1 MRNLKRALSLLLSST
16 LVLGMLV
23 MGGSAAGYKDVDASN
38 DHQEAIEV
46 LQAVGIM
53 TGDQNGK
60 FNPDGSITRNEMAVI
75 MAHLLNLNY
84 DYYRGTNPFTDV
96 PEWAAPYVAACA
108 AEGVVAGIGNGQF
121 GGNQKVTAAQA
132 SLMIMK
138 ALGYFQ
144 NAEDFGTDWQVAT
157 IRQASYIN
165 LFDNINSNAE
175 SALTRAQVAQLVL
188 NGLKAQMVDFTGDK
202 GIQIGDVTVGYKAE
216 YTARTNANK
225 KYNSIDTGKTDI
237 AGNNQYY
244 VQLGEELYDGDL
256 KLKGSS
262 DDFGR
267 PANNWRYDGKDIGT
281 YTKDAD
287 LTYTAKVENGDI
299 YKDLGLSK
307 SVSKNDVTVFVNGIE
322 QSSLSLDIVKGGD
335 DKVANS
341 ANGVLTQVYYDSDD
355 HEVLITRVDTYV
367 GTVVKTV
374 DATDKRDA
382 YVVINPETVNP
393 GIGNQEFETEQE
405 FEDDSYV
412 LYTYSES
419 AKEIKSVESA
429 KLVEG
434 VVTRAEN
441 TVTNDTDKAALTIDG
456 ERYTASANVS
466 GENLSNVSV
475 DEQYTVYLDSYGYLI
490 YVERIDEIGDY
501 ALMVQPSAGDL
512 FNAKKAALIFAD
524 GTTKVVETAKNY
536 QDAEKLGYDYD
547 RDGDIDSADTTAW
560 ATATVNYAPVIV
572 TYRVDEDGV
581 YTLRAVARGTGSVYV
596 AGDEDFTMTN
606 DKAGIEKV
614 GQPIGNNKVVTANSA
629 STFVVRD
636 PSNTAVKTDLG
647 DWTAYTGIKNAPSI
661 TATSTTDQQVDV
673 YYYCKSG
680 SMVTVM
686 FIVPEK
692 DVVIN
697 DGVNKN
703 IFLAKD
709 SVSNLIHDKDGD
721 YYEYEAVVNGEIKTV
736 KVDER
741 WGKNLNGMYK
751 SYSVDKYGVITNLY
765 GYGVAT
771 AEEGL
776 YTGIGIDKV
785 SKEYTVILNT
795 ANADMNGDR
804 TPDGVH
810 TITVDEDATFFYV
823 NEDGKISTSSYNGIA
838 IDDNDAVWAVVDDY
852 MVQTLVIYEVPDG
865 GNVTPAPSTDVEV
878 KGISIGSTTYIDWYA
893 EDSSVK
899 TLSED
904 DIYAILADNGCTDI
918 SNDGSTWSF
927 KNAKGLRYNNVTI
940 RDTRVYLVTV
950 DSPAG
955 VTVKDAAYKYSNTKF
970 YASNGLTV
978 TVNLGDNGIYDWTGK
993 TAANVTVSASNPA
1006 GASASFSSAVNIG
1019 KTLDVDVQF
1028 SGLTQDV
1035 TVTLDYTA

>member
-244 VQLGEELYDGDL
+244 VQLGEELYNGDL
-256 KLKGSS
+256 KLKGAS

-267 PANNWRYDGKDIGT
+267 PADNWRYDGKDIGT
-281 YTKDAD
+281 YAHDAD

-307 SVSKNDVTVFVNGIE
+307 NVAKRDVTVYVNGIE
-322 QSSLSLDIVKGGD
+322 QGSKALDIVKSGK
-335 DKVANS
+335 DKVAES
-341 ANGVLTQVYYDSDD
+341 ANGVLTEVFYDADN
-355 HEVLITRVDTYV
+355 HEVLITEVHTYV

-374 DATDKRDA
+374 NATGKRDA

-393 GIGNQEFETEQE
+393 GIGNKEFETTQK

-419 AKEIKSVESA
+419 AKEIKSVEPA
-429 KLVEG
+429 QKVEG

-456 ERYTASANVS
+456 QRYTASAKVS
-466 GENLSNVSV
+466 GENLSDVSV

-501 ALMVQPSAGDL
+501 ALMVQANAGGL
-512 FNAKKAALIFAD
+512 FNAKKAALVFAD
-524 GTTKVVETAKNY
+524 GTTAVVNTAKNY
-536 QDAEKLGYDYD
+536 AASGDNHIA
-547 RDGDIDSADTTAW
+547 DGT
-560 ATATVNYAPVIV
+560 IV
-572 TYRVDEDGV
+572 TYRKDADGV
-581 YTLRAVARGTGSVYV
+581 YTLRAVTSGTGTVRV
-596 AGDEDFTMTN
+596 TGDKNFTMTN
-606 DKAGIEKV
+606 DKAGIENV
-614 GQPIGNNKVVTANSA
+614 GQPTDKVVTANSA

-636 PSNTAVKTDLG
+636 PSATAVTSDLG

-661 TATSTTDQQVDV
+661 KAEAATNKNVDV
-673 YYYCKSG
+673 YYYCKNG

-686 FIVPEK
+686 FIVPAEK
-692 DVVIN
+692 VVIN
-697 DGVNKN
+697 DGVNKS
-703 IFLAKD
+703 IFLAGD
-709 SVSNLIHDKDGD
+709 SVSNLIHDKNGD

-736 KVDER
+736 KVDESL
-741 WGKNLNGMYK
+741 GKNLNGMYK

-765 GYGVAT
+765 RYVDTT
-771 AEEGL
+771 AEKGL
-776 YTGIGIDKV
+776 FTGVGIDKV
-785 SKEYTVILNT
+785 SKEYTVIINT
-795 ANADMNGDR
+795 A
-804 TPDGVH
+804 GVKS
-810 TITVDEDATFFYV
+810 TITVDEDANFFYV
-823 NEDGKISTSSYNGIA
+823 NEDGKISASSYNGIA
-838 IDDNDAVWAVVDDY
+838 IDGNDKVWAVVDDY
-852 MVQTLVIYEVPDG
+852 MVQTLVIAEVEGDSTVTPPLSDEVDVQSVSVTSAGITIRYYVEDGTAHTFTPNEIGDLLTKEGWKASFDGSNWKVEKGYEQYTIPV
-865 GNVTPAPSTDVEV
+865 GNVKATQVFAV
-878 KGISIGSTTYIDWYA
+878 TYANSGAAVDTWTY
-893 EDSSVK
+893 
-899 TLSED
+899 
-904 DIYAILADNGCTDI
+904 NG
-918 SNDGSTWSF
+918 
-927 KNAKGLRYNNVTI
+927 
-940 RDTRVYLVTV
+940 
-950 DSPAG
+950 P
-955 VTVKDAAYKYSNTKF
+955 KF
-970 YASNGLTV
+970 VANGETV
-978 TVNLGDNGIYDWTGK
+978 TV
-993 TAANVTVSASNPA
+993 TAKH
-1006 GASASFSSAVNIG
+1006 ASAVPGTTYKFDPAAGSAATFSQATGTATGS
-1019 KTLDVDVQF
+1019 D
-1028 SGLTQDV
+1028 LTS
-1035 TVTLDYTA
+1035 TFNARMTITADGVIKILASV

>member
-121 GGNQKVTAAQA
+121 GGSQKVTAAQA

-144 NAEDFGTDWQVAT
+144 NAEDFGSDWQVAT

-244 VQLGEELYDGDL
+244 VQLGEELYNGDL
-256 KLKGSS
+256 KLKGAS

-307 SVSKNDVTVFVNGIE
+307 NVAKRDVTVYVNGIE
-322 QSSLSLDIVKGGD
+322 QSSKALDIVKSGK
-335 DKVANS
+335 DKVAES
-341 ANGVLTQVYYDSDD
+341 ANGVLTEVFYDADN
-355 HEVLITRVDTYV
+355 HEVLITEVHTYV

-374 DATDKRDA
+374 NATGKRDA

-393 GIGNQEFETEQE
+393 GIGNKEFETTQE

-419 AKEIKSVESA
+419 AKEIKSVEPA
-429 KLVEG
+429 QKVEG

-456 ERYTASANVS
+456 QRYTASAKVS
-466 GENLSNVSV
+466 GENLSDVSV

-501 ALMVQPSAGDL
+501 ALMIQANAGDI
-512 FNAKKAALIFAD
+512 FNSKKAALIFAD
-524 GTTKVVETAKNY
+524 GTTAVVNTAKH
-536 QDAEKLGYDYD
+536 YDEEELNVD
-547 RDGDIDSADTTAW
+547 TNGDGDKNDAAS
-560 ATATVNYAPVIV
+560 PVIV
-572 TYRVDEDGV
+572 TYRKDADGV
-581 YTLRAVARGTGSVYV
+581 YTLRAVTSGTGSVSV
-596 AGDEDFTMTN
+596 ANDTDFTLVN
-606 DKAGIEKV
+606 DKAGIENV
-614 GQPIGNNKVVTANSA
+614 GQPTNKVVTANSA

-636 PSNTAVKTDLG
+636 PSNARITDSLG
-647 DWTAYTGIKNAPSI
+647 DWTSYTGIKNAPSI
-661 TATSTTDQQVDV
+661 KAEAAANKNVDV
-673 YYYCKSG
+673 YYYCKNG
-680 SMVTVM
+680 SMVTIM
-686 FIVPEK
+686 FIVPDK

-697 DGVNKN
+697 DGVNKS
-703 IFLAKD
+703 IFLAGD
-709 SVSNLIHDKDGD
+709 SVSNLIHDKNGD

-736 KVDER
+736 KVDESL
-741 WGKNLNGMYK
+741 GKNLNGMYK

-765 GYGVAT
+765 RYVGTT
-771 AEEGL
+771 AEKGL
-776 YTGIGIDKV
+776 FTGVGIDKV

-795 ANADMNGDR
+795 ANADMNGDH

-810 TITVDEDATFFYV
+810 TITVDKDANFFYV
-823 NEDGKISTSSYNGIA
+823 NEDGKISASSYNGIA
-838 IDDNDAVWAVVDDY
+838 IDGNDKVWAVVDDY
-852 MVQTLVIYEVPDG
+852 MVQTLVIAEVEGDSTVTPPLSDEVDVKSVSVTSSAITIRYYVEDGTSHTFTPNEIGDLLTKEGWKASFDGSNWKVEKGYEKYTIAV
-865 GNVTPAPSTDVEV
+865 GNVT
-878 KGISIGSTTYIDWYA
+878 TTQVFAVTYA
-893 EDSSVK
+893 NSGAAVD
-899 TLSED
+899 TWT
-904 DIYAILADNGCTDI
+904 YNG
-918 SNDGSTWSF
+918 
-927 KNAKGLRYNNVTI
+927 
-940 RDTRVYLVTV
+940 
-950 DSPAG
+950 P
-955 VTVKDAAYKYSNTKF
+955 KF
-970 YASNGLTV
+970 VANGETV
-978 TVNLGDNGIYDWTGK
+978 TV
-993 TAANVTVSASNPA
+993 TAKH
-1006 GASASFSSAVNIG
+1006 ASAVPGTTYKFDPAAGSAATFSQATGTATGS
-1019 KTLDVDVQF
+1019 D
-1028 SGLTQDV
+1028 LTS
-1035 TVTLDYTA
+1035 TFNARMTITADGVIKILASV

>member
-144 NAEDFGTDWQVAT
+144 NAEDFGSDWQVAT

-244 VQLGEELYDGDL
+244 VQLGEELYNGDL
-256 KLKGSS
+256 KLKGAS

-267 PANNWRYDGKDIGT
+267 PADNWRYDGKDIGT

-307 SVSKNDVTVFVNGIE
+307 KISKSDVTVFVNGIE
-322 QSSLSLDIVKGGD
+322 QSSLSLDIVKGGK

-341 ANGVLTQVYYDSDD
+341 ANGVLTEVFYDADN

-374 DATDKRDA
+374 DATGKRDA

-393 GIGNQEFETEQE
+393 GIGNKEFETEQE
-405 FEDDSYV
+405 FEDESYV

-419 AKEIKSVESA
+419 AKEIKSVEPA
-429 KLVEG
+429 QKVEG

-456 ERYTASANVS
+456 QRYTASAKVS
-466 GENLSNVSV
+466 GENLSDVSV

-501 ALMVQPSAGDL
+501 ALMVKPSAGDL

-524 GTTKVVETAKNY
+524 GTSAVVNTAKNY
-536 QDAEKLGYDYD
+536 TSGDDAISNL
-547 RDGDIDSADTTAW
+547 S
-560 ATATVNYAPVIV
+560 IV
-572 TYRVDEDGV
+572 TYRKDADGV
-581 YTLRAVARGTGSVYV
+581 YTLRAVASGTGTVRV
-596 AGDEDFTMTN
+596 TGDNNFAMKN
-606 DKAGIEKV
+606 DKAGITNV
-614 GQPIGNNKVVTANSA
+614 GNTDKTVTANSA

-636 PSNTAVKTDLG
+636 PSATAVTSDLG
-647 DWTAYTGIKNAPSI
+647 DWTSYTGIKNAPSI
-661 TATSTTDQQVDV
+661 TATSTANEQVDV
-673 YYYCKSG
+673 YYYCKNG
-680 SMVTVM
+680 SMVTIM
-686 FIVPEK
+686 FIVPQK
-692 DVVIN
+692 NVSID

-709 SVSNLIHDKDGD
+709 SVSNLIHDKNGD

-741 WGKNLNGMYK
+741 LGNSQNGMFK
-751 SYSVDKYGVITNLY
+751 SYSVDKYGVITKLNTF
-765 GYGVAT
+765 T
-771 AEEGL
+771 AYVDGNEEGL
-776 YTGIGIDKV
+776 ATGTGIDKV
-785 SKEYTVILNT
+785 SKEYTVIINT
-795 ANADMNGDR
+795 A
-804 TPDGVH
+804 GVKS
-810 TITVDEDATFFYV
+810 TITVDEDANFFYV
-823 NEDGKISTSSYNGIA
+823 NEDGKISASSYNGIA
-838 IDDNDAVWAVVDDY
+838 IDGNDKVWAVVDDY
-852 MVQTLVIYEVPDG
+852 MVQTLVIFEVEGDST
-865 GNVTPAPSTDVEV
+865 VTPP
-878 KGISIGSTTYIDWYA
+878 
-893 EDSSVK
+893 
-899 TLSED
+899 LSNE
-904 DIYAILADNGCTDI
+904 
-918 SNDGSTWSF
+918 
-927 KNAKGLRYNNVTI
+927 
-940 RDTRVYLVTV
+940 
-950 DSPAG
+950 
-955 VTVKDAAYKYSNTKF
+955 
-970 YASNGLTV
+970 
-978 TVNLGDNGIYDWTGK
+978 
-993 TAANVTVSASNPA
+993 
-1006 GASASFSSAVNIG
+1006 
-1019 KTLDVDVQF
+1019 VDVQSVSVTGDGITIRYYVEDGTSHTF
-1028 SGLTQDV
+1028 TPNEIGDLLTKEGWKASFDGSNWKVEKGYEQYTIPVGNVKTTQVFAVTYANSGVAGDTWTYNGPKFVANGERV
-1035 TVTLDYTA
+1035 TVTAKHTSADPGISYNFASVSGSAATFSQVTGTATGSDLTSTFTATMTITADGVIKVQALNP

>member
-53 TGDQNGK
+53 TGDQNGN

-108 AEGVVAGIGNGQF
+108 AEGVVAGIGNGQY
-121 GGNQKVTAAQA
+121 GGNQKVTAAEA

-144 NAEDFGTDWQVAT
+144 NAEDFGSDWQVAT

-202 GIQIGDVTVGYKAE
+202 GIQIGDVTVGYRAE

-244 VQLGEELYDGDL
+244 VQLGEELYNGDL
-256 KLKGSS
+256 TLKGSS

-267 PANNWRYDGKDIGT
+267 PADNWRYDGKDIGT
-281 YTKDAD
+281 YAHNAD

-307 SVSKNDVTVFVNGIE
+307 NVAKRDVTVYVNGIE
-322 QSSLSLDIVKGGD
+322 QSSLALDIQKSGK
-335 DKVANS
+335 DKVGES
-341 ANGVLTQVYYDSDD
+341 ANGVLTEVFYDADNN
-355 HEVLITRVDTYV
+355 EILITEVHTYV

-393 GIGNQEFETEQE
+393 GIGNKEFETTQE

-419 AKEIKSVESA
+419 AKEIKSVEPA
-429 KLVEG
+429 QKVEG

-456 ERYTASANVS
+456 ERYTASAKVS
-466 GENLSNVSV
+466 GENLSDVSV

-501 ALMVQPSAGDL
+501 ALLVDTDAGTL
-512 FNAKKAALIFAD
+512 FNAKKAALVFAD
-524 GTTKVVETAKNY
+524 GTTAVVNTAKNY
-536 QDAEKLGYDYD
+536 GASGDNHID
-547 RDGDIDSADTTAW
+547 DGT
-560 ATATVNYAPVIV
+560 IV
-572 TYRVDEDGV
+572 TYRKDADGV
-581 YTLRAVARGTGSVYV
+581 YTLRAVTSGTGSVTV
-596 AGDEDFTMTN
+596 KDDQDFTIVN
-606 DKAGIEKV
+606 DKAGIT
-614 GQPIGNNKVVTANSA
+614 GLPAGVVTANSA

-636 PSNTAVKTDLG
+636 PSATAVTSDLG

-661 TATSTTDQQVDV
+661 KAEAATDKEVDV

-680 SMVTVM
+680 SMVTIM
-686 FIVPEK
+686 FVVPAEK
-692 DVVIN
+692 VVIN
-697 DGVNKN
+697 DGVNKS
-703 IFLAKD
+703 IFLAGD

-736 KVDER
+736 KVDESL
-741 WGKNLNGMYK
+741 GKNLNGMYK
-751 SYSVDKYGVITNLY
+751 SYSVDKYGIITNLY
-765 GYGVAT
+765 TFT
-771 AEEGL
+771 AYVDGNEEGL
-776 YTGIGIDKV
+776 ATGTGIDKV
-785 SKEYTVILNT
+785 SKEYTVIVDT
-795 ANADMNGDR
+795 NG
-804 TPDGVH
+804 TKKV
-810 TITVDEDATFFYV
+810 ITVDEDATFFYV
-823 NEDGKISTSSYNGIA
+823 NEDGKISTTTYNGIA
-838 IDDNDAVWAVVDDY
+838 IDGNDKVWAIVDDY
-852 MVQTLVIYEVPDG
+852 MVQTLVIAEVEGDST
-865 GNVTPAPSTDVEV
+865 VTPPLSDEVDVQSV
-878 KGISIGSTTYIDWYA
+878 TVTSSGI
-893 EDSSVK
+893 
-899 TLSED
+899 
-904 DIYAILADNGCTDI
+904 
-918 SNDGSTWSF
+918 
-927 KNAKGLRYNNVTI
+927 TI
-940 RDTRVYLVTV
+940 RYYVENGTAHTFTPNEIGDLLTKEGWKAVYTKDGWTVEKGYEKYEDLTATTTQVFAVTYANSGDAGDTWTYNGPKFVANGESVTV
-950 DSPAG
+950 TAKHTSAAPG
-955 VTVKDAAYKYSNTKF
+955 TAYKF
-970 YASNGLTV
+970 
-978 TVNLGDNGIYDWTGK
+978 
-993 TAANVTVSASNPA
+993 
-1006 GASASFSSAVNIG
+1006 ASASGSAATFSQVTGTATGSDLTSTFTATMTITADGVIKVLASA
-1019 KTLDVDVQF
+1019 
-1028 SGLTQDV
+1028 
-1035 TVTLDYTA
+1035 

>member
-244 VQLGEELYDGDL
+244 VQLGEELYNGDL
-256 KLKGSS
+256 KLKGAS

-307 SVSKNDVTVFVNGIE
+307 NVAKRDVTVYVNGIK
-322 QSSLSLDIVKGGD
+322 QSSKALDIVKSGK
-335 DKVANS
+335 DKVAES
-341 ANGVLTQVYYDSDD
+341 ANGVLTEVFYDADN
-355 HEVLITRVDTYV
+355 HEVLITEVHTYV

-374 DATDKRDA
+374 NATDKRDA

-393 GIGNQEFETEQE
+393 GIGNKEFETTQE

-419 AKEIKSVESA
+419 AKEIKSVEPA
-429 KLVEG
+429 QKVEG

-456 ERYTASANVS
+456 QRYTASAKVS
-466 GENLSNVSV
+466 GENLSDVSV

-501 ALMVQPSAGDL
+501 ALLVDTDAGTL
-512 FNAKKAALIFAD
+512 FNAKKAALVFAD
-524 GTTKVVETAKNY
+524 GTTAVVNTAKNY
-536 QDAEKLGYDYD
+536 AASGDNHID
-547 RDGDIDSADTTAW
+547 DGT
-560 ATATVNYAPVIV
+560 IV
-572 TYRVDEDGV
+572 TYRKDADGV
-581 YTLRAVARGTGSVYV
+581 YTLRAVTSGTGSVFV
-596 AGDEDFTMTN
+596 DNDKDFNIVN
-606 DKAGIEKV
+606 DKAGIT
-614 GQPIGNNKVVTANSA
+614 GLPAGVVTANSA

-636 PSNTAVKTDLG
+636 PSANAVTADLG
-647 DWTAYTGIKNAPSI
+647 DWTAYTGIKNAPTI
-661 TATSTTDQQVDV
+661 KAEVANDKNVDV
-673 YYYCKSG
+673 YYYCKNG

-686 FIVPEK
+686 FIVPAEK
-692 DVVIN
+692 VVIN
-697 DGVNKN
+697 DGVNKS
-703 IFLAKD
+703 IFLAGD
-709 SVSNLIHDKDGD
+709 SVSNLIHDKNGD

-736 KVDER
+736 KVDESL
-741 WGKNLNGMYK
+741 GKNLNGMYK

-765 GYGVAT
+765 PYVGTT
-771 AEEGL
+771 AEKGL
-776 YTGIGIDKV
+776 FTGVGIDKV

-810 TITVDEDATFFYV
+810 TITVDEDANFFYV
-823 NEDGKISTSSYNGIA
+823 NEDGKISASSYNGIA
-838 IDDNDAVWAVVDDY
+838 IDGNDKVWAVVDDY
-852 MVQTLVIYEVPDG
+852 MVQTLVIAEVEGDST
-865 GNVTPAPSTDVEV
+865 VTPP
-878 KGISIGSTTYIDWYA
+878 
-893 EDSSVK
+893 
-899 TLSED
+899 LSDE
-904 DIYAILADNGCTDI
+904 
-918 SNDGSTWSF
+918 
-927 KNAKGLRYNNVTI
+927 
-940 RDTRVYLVTV
+940 
-950 DSPAG
+950 
-955 VTVKDAAYKYSNTKF
+955 
-970 YASNGLTV
+970 
-978 TVNLGDNGIYDWTGK
+978 
-993 TAANVTVSASNPA
+993 
-1006 GASASFSSAVNIG
+1006 
-1019 KTLDVDVQF
+1019 VDVQSVSVSSSGITIRYYVEDGTNHNF
-1028 SGLTQDV
+1028 THNEIGDLLTKEGWKASYNNTGWTVEKGYEKYTGLTATPTQVYAVSFASIYGIDKAEKYVAASGSIKVTLGDDV
-1035 TVTLDYTA
+1035 ASTNWTGASTGNIDVVSKKGLSYTVSTATPAADGKSIEVTLTAPDSMKDDTVTLNYKNQ

>member
-53 TGDQNGK
+53 TGDQNGN

-121 GGNQKVTAAQA
+121 GGSQKVTAAQA

-244 VQLGEELYDGDL
+244 VQLGEELYNGDL
-256 KLKGSS
+256 KLKGAS

-299 YKDLGLSK
+299 YKNLGLSK
-307 SVSKNDVTVFVNGIE
+307 NVAKRDVTVYVNGIK
-322 QSSLSLDIVKGGD
+322 QSSKALDIVKSGK
-335 DKVANS
+335 DKVAES
-341 ANGVLTQVYYDSDD
+341 ANGVLTEVFYDADN
-355 HEVLITRVDTYV
+355 HEVLITEVHTYV

-393 GIGNQEFETEQE
+393 GIGNKEFETTQE

-419 AKEIKSVESA
+419 AKEIKSVEPA
-429 KLVEG
+429 QKVEG

-456 ERYTASANVS
+456 QRYTASAKVS
-466 GENLSNVSV
+466 GENLSDVSV

-501 ALMVQPSAGDL
+501 ALMIQANAGDI
-512 FNAKKAALIFAD
+512 FNSKKAALIFAD
-524 GTTKVVETAKNY
+524 GTTAVVNTAKH
-536 QDAEKLGYDYD
+536 YDEEELNVD
-547 RDGDIDSADTTAW
+547 TNGDGDKNDAAS
-560 ATATVNYAPVIV
+560 PVIV
-572 TYRVDEDGV
+572 TYRKDADGV
-581 YTLRAVARGTGSVYV
+581 YTLRAVTSGTGSKSF
-596 AGDEDFTMTN
+596 ANDTNFTMVN
-606 DKAGIEKV
+606 DKAGITNLDTTD
-614 GQPIGNNKVVTANSA
+614 ITVTANSA

-636 PSNTAVKTDLG
+636 PSNARITDSLG
-647 DWTAYTGIKNAPSI
+647 DWTSYTGIKNAPSI
-661 TATSTTDQQVDV
+661 TAKAGTDEDVDV

-680 SMVTVM
+680 SMVTIM
-686 FIVPEK
+686 FIVPAEK
-692 DVVIN
+692 VVIN
-697 DGVNKN
+697 DGVNKS
-703 IFLAKD
+703 IFLAGD
-709 SVSNLIHDKDGD
+709 SVSNLIHDKNGD

-736 KVDER
+736 KVDESL
-741 WGKNLNGMYK
+741 GKNLNGMYK

-765 GYGVAT
+765 PYVGTT
-771 AEEGL
+771 AEKGL
-776 YTGIGIDKV
+776 FTGVGIDKV

-810 TITVDEDATFFYV
+810 TITVDEDANFFYV
-823 NEDGKISTSSYNGIA
+823 NEDGKISASSYNGIA
-838 IDDNDAVWAVVDDY
+838 IDGNDKVWAVVDDY
-852 MVQTLVIYEVPDG
+852 MVQTLVIAEVEGDST
-865 GNVTPAPSTDVEV
+865 VTPPLSDEVDVKSVSVTSSAITIRYYVED
-878 KGISIGSTTYIDWYA
+878 GTAHTFTPNEIGDLLTKEGWKASF
-893 EDSSVK
+893 
-899 TLSED
+899 
-904 DIYAILADNGCTDI
+904 
-918 SNDGSTWSF
+918 DGSNWKVEKGYEKYTIATV
-927 KNAKGLRYNNVTI
+927 NAVQEFQ
-940 RDTRVYLVTV
+940 
-950 DSPAG
+950 
-955 VTVKDAAYKYSNTKF
+955 VTVKVVDASGSNKWALKSVDT
-970 YASNGLTV
+970 NVVIEGGTV
-978 TVNLGDNGIYDWTGK
+978 KVKVTHPDWIGDGR
-993 TAANVTVSASNPA
+993 TAAVTADNATVGTASVSFTGTGNVSNDI
-1006 GASASFSSAVNIG
+1006 SV
-1019 KTLDVDVQF
+1019 V
-1028 SGLTQDV
+1028 LTSITKDV
-1035 TVTLDYTA
+1035 TVTVTI

>member
-53 TGDQNGK
+53 TGDQNGN

-108 AEGVVAGIGNGQF
+108 AEGVVAGIGNGQY
-121 GGNQKVTAAQA
+121 GGNQKVTAAEA

-202 GIQIGDVTVGYKAE
+202 GIQIGDVTVGYRAE

-244 VQLGEELYDGDL
+244 VQLGEELYNGDL
-256 KLKGSS
+256 TLKGAS

-267 PANNWRYDGKDIGT
+267 PADNWRYDGKDIGT
-281 YTKDAD
+281 YAHDAD
-287 LTYTAKVENGDI
+287 LTYTTKVKSGDI

-307 SVSKNDVTVFVNGIE
+307 SVAKRDVTVIVNGIE
-322 QSSLSLDIVKGGD
+322 QSKLPLDIQKSSKEAVSG
-335 DKVANS
+335 S
-341 ANGVLTQVYYDSDD
+341 ANGVLTEVFYDSDD
-355 HEVLITRVDTYV
+355 HTILITEVNTYV

-382 YVVINPETVNP
+382 YVVINPESPINKTFAP
-393 GIGNQEFETEQE
+393 SGNMEFETEQE
-405 FEDDSYV
+405 FEDEAYV

-419 AKEIKSVESA
+419 AKEIKSVEPA
-429 KLVEG
+429 QRLEG
-434 VVTRAEN
+434 IVTRAEN
-441 TVTNDTDKAALTIDG
+441 VDTDEADAKALTIDG
-456 ERYTASANVS
+456 TRYVDSYKVA
-466 GENLSNVSV
+466 GEELGNISV

-501 ALMVQPSAGDL
+501 ALLVDAGTGSI
-512 FNAKKAALIFAD
+512 FNSHKAALVFAD
-524 GTTKVVETAKNY
+524 GTTAVVNTAKNY
-536 QDAEKLGYDYD
+536 
-547 RDGDIDSADTTAW
+547 DSDP
-560 ATATVNYAPVIV
+560 NYAIPDLSIV
-572 TYRVDEDGV
+572 TYRKDDDGV
-581 YTLRAVARGTGSVYV
+581 YTLRAVSNGTGTVR
-596 AGDEDFTMTN
+596 ATTDNDFTMKN
-606 DKAGIEKV
+606 DKAGIANV
-614 GQPIGNNKVVTANSA
+614 GGESSYATTERTVTANSA

-636 PSNTAVKTDLG
+636 PSATTFATTLG

-661 TATSTTDQQVDV
+661 TAKSGTGEQLDA

-680 SMVTVM
+680 SMVTIM
-686 FIVPEK
+686 FIVPQANVSI
-692 DVVIN
+692 D
-697 DGVNKN
+697 DGVNKA
-703 IFLAKD
+703 IFLAQE

-721 YYEYEAVVNGEIKTV
+721 YYEYQAVVNGEIQTV
-736 KVDER
+736 KVDEDTTVVI
-741 WGKNLNGMYK
+741 GGTTYTAKNLGNKLFK
-751 SYSVDKYGVITNLY
+751 SYSVDKYGIITKLDTY
-765 GYGVAT
+765 AAYKEGKESGLAT
-771 AEEGL
+771 GA
-776 YTGIGIDKV
+776 GIDKV
-785 SKEYTVILNT
+785 SKEYTVLIGLQK
-795 ANADMNGDR
+795 DDSFKY
-804 TPDGVH
+804 

-823 NEDGKISTSSYNGIA
+823 DEDGKISTSSYNAIA
-838 IDDNDAVWAVVDDY
+838 IDDNDLVYATVDDY
-852 MVQTLVIYEVPDG
+852 MVQTLVI
-865 GNVTPAPSTDVEV
+865 VEV
-878 KGISIGSTTYIDWYA
+878 DDHGTDKPVLSDDVVVKSVSIDNTTEIRYYVESGKKALST
-893 EDSSVK
+893 S
-899 TLSED
+899 
-904 DIYAILADNGCTDI
+904 DIKAILADKGCTEI
-918 SNDGSTWSF
+918 EKNGTTWNFKYDGM
-927 KNAKGLRYNNVTI
+927 
-940 RDTRVYLVTV
+940 
-950 DSPAG
+950 
-955 VTVKDAAYKYSNTKF
+955 KF
-970 YASNGLTV
+970 NKV
-978 TVNLGDNGIYDWTGK
+978 TVNPVQVYAVSAQSRYGVDSIDKTYVAANEKVVVTIGNDVTGTDWTGCTQANISVDNGF
-993 TAANVTVSASNPA
+993 TATKAVPAKDGSSIKVTLQAPA
-1006 GASASFSSAVNIG
+1006 GIKG
-1019 KTLDVDVQF
+1019 DVE
-1028 SGLTQDV
+1028 L
-1035 TVTLDYTA
+1035 TLDYQP

>member
-16 LVLGMLV
+16 MVLGMLV

-53 TGDQNGK
+53 TGDQNGN

-75 MAHLLNLNY
+75 MAHLLNLDY

-108 AEGVVAGIGNGQF
+108 AEGVVAGIGNGQY
-121 GGNQKVTAAQA
+121 GGNQKVTAAEA

-144 NAEDFGTDWQVAT
+144 NAEDFGSDWQVAT

-202 GIQIGDVTVGYKAE
+202 GIQIGDVTVGYRAE

-244 VQLGEELYDGDL
+244 VQLGEELYNGDL
-256 KLKGSS
+256 TLKGSS

-267 PANNWRYDGKDIGT
+267 PADNWRYDGKDIGT
-281 YTKDAD
+281 YAHNAD

-307 SVSKNDVTVFVNGIE
+307 NVAKRDVTVYVNGIE
-322 QSSLSLDIVKGGD
+322 QSSLALDIQKSGK
-335 DKVANS
+335 DKVGES
-341 ANGVLTQVYYDSDD
+341 ANGVLTEVFYDADNN
-355 HEVLITRVDTYV
+355 EILITEVHTYV

-393 GIGNQEFETEQE
+393 GIGNKEFETTQE

-419 AKEIKSVESA
+419 AKEIKSVEPA
-429 KLVEG
+429 QKVEG

-456 ERYTASANVS
+456 ERYTASAKVS
-466 GENLSNVSV
+466 GENLSDVSV

-501 ALMVQPSAGDL
+501 ALLVDTDAGTL
-512 FNAKKAALIFAD
+512 FNAKKAALVFAD
-524 GTTKVVETAKNY
+524 GTTAVVNTAKNY
-536 QDAEKLGYDYD
+536 GASGDNHID
-547 RDGDIDSADTTAW
+547 DGT
-560 ATATVNYAPVIV
+560 IV
-572 TYRVDEDGV
+572 TYRKDADGV
-581 YTLRAVARGTGSVYV
+581 YTLRAVTSGTGSVTV
-596 AGDEDFTMTN
+596 KDDQDFTIVN
-606 DKAGIEKV
+606 DKAGIT
-614 GQPIGNNKVVTANSA
+614 GLPAGVVTANSA

-636 PSNTAVKTDLG
+636 PSATAVTSDLG

-661 TATSTTDQQVDV
+661 KAEAATDKEVDV

-680 SMVTVM
+680 SMVTIM
-686 FIVPEK
+686 FVVPAEK
-692 DVVIN
+692 VVIN
-697 DGVNKN
+697 DGVNKS
-703 IFLAKD
+703 IFLAGD

-736 KVDER
+736 KVDESL
-741 WGKNLNGMYK
+741 GKNLNGMYK
-751 SYSVDKYGVITNLY
+751 SYSVDKYGIITNLY
-765 GYGVAT
+765 TFT
-771 AEEGL
+771 AYVDGNEEGL
-776 YTGIGIDKV
+776 ATGTGIDKV
-785 SKEYTVILNT
+785 SKEYTVIVDT
-795 ANADMNGDR
+795 NG
-804 TPDGVH
+804 TKKV
-810 TITVDEDATFFYV
+810 ITVDEDATFFYV
-823 NEDGKISTSSYNGIA
+823 NEDGKISTTTYNGIA
-838 IDDNDAVWAVVDDY
+838 IDGNDKVWAIVDDY
-852 MVQTLVIYEVPDG
+852 MVQTLVIAEVEGDST
-865 GNVTPAPSTDVEV
+865 VTPP
-878 KGISIGSTTYIDWYA
+878 
-893 EDSSVK
+893 
-899 TLSED
+899 LSDE
-904 DIYAILADNGCTDI
+904 
-918 SNDGSTWSF
+918 
-927 KNAKGLRYNNVTI
+927 
-940 RDTRVYLVTV
+940 
-950 DSPAG
+950 
-955 VTVKDAAYKYSNTKF
+955 
-970 YASNGLTV
+970 
-978 TVNLGDNGIYDWTGK
+978 
-993 TAANVTVSASNPA
+993 
-1006 GASASFSSAVNIG
+1006 
-1019 KTLDVDVQF
+1019 VDVQ
-1028 SGLTQDV
+1028 SV
-1035 TVTLDYTA
+1035 TVTSSGITIRYYVENGTAHTFTPNEIGDLLTKEGWKAVYTKDGWTVEKGYEKYEDLTATTTQVFAVTYANSGSDEWVYNGPKFVAKDDVITVTAKHAAATPGTQYKFASTGDSVATFSQVTGTATGSDLTSTFNATITSITADGVIKVLASA

>member
-244 VQLGEELYDGDL
+244 VQLGEELYNGDL
-256 KLKGSS
+256 TLKGSS

-267 PANNWRYDGKDIGT
+267 PADNWRYDGKDIGT
-281 YTKDAD
+281 YAHDAD

-307 SVSKNDVTVFVNGIE
+307 NVAKRDVTVYVNGIE
-322 QSSLSLDIVKGGD
+322 QSSLALDIQKSGK
-335 DKVANS
+335 DKVGES
-341 ANGVLTQVYYDSDD
+341 ANGVLTEVFYDADNN
-355 HEVLITRVDTYV
+355 EILITEVHTYV

-374 DATDKRDA
+374 AATDKRDA

-393 GIGNQEFETEQE
+393 GIGNKEFETTQE

-412 LYTYSES
+412 LYTYSEA

-429 KLVEG
+429 QKVEG

-456 ERYTASANVS
+456 ERYTASAKVS
-466 GENLSNVSV
+466 GENLSDVSV

-501 ALMVQPSAGDL
+501 ALLVDTDAGTL
-512 FNAKKAALIFAD
+512 FNAKKAALVFAD
-524 GTTKVVETAKNY
+524 GTTAVVNTAKNY
-536 QDAEKLGYDYD
+536 GASGDNYIA
-547 RDGDIDSADTTAW
+547 DGT
-560 ATATVNYAPVIV
+560 IV
-572 TYRVDEDGV
+572 TYRKDADGV
-581 YTLRAVARGTGSVYV
+581 YTLRAVTSGTGSVFV
-596 AGDEDFTMTN
+596 DNDQDFNIVN
-606 DKAGIEKV
+606 DKAGIT
-614 GQPIGNNKVVTANSA
+614 GLPAGVVTANSA

-636 PSNTAVKTDLG
+636 PSANAVTADLG
-647 DWTAYTGIKNAPSI
+647 DWTAYTGIKNAPTI
-661 TATSTTDQQVDV
+661 KAEVATDKNVDV
-673 YYYCKSG
+673 YYYCKNG

-686 FIVPEK
+686 FIVPAEK
-692 DVVIN
+692 VVIN
-697 DGVNKN
+697 DGVNKS
-703 IFLAKD
+703 IFLAGD

-736 KVDER
+736 KVDESL
-741 WGKNLNGMYK
+741 GKNLNGMYK
-751 SYSVDKYGVITNLY
+751 SYSVDKYGIITNLY
-765 GYGVAT
+765 TFT
-771 AEEGL
+771 AYVDGNEEGL
-776 YTGIGIDKV
+776 ATGTGIDKV
-785 SKEYTVILNT
+785 SKEYTVIVDT
-795 ANADMNGDR
+795 NG
-804 TPDGVH
+804 TKKV
-810 TITVDEDATFFYV
+810 ITVDEDATFFYV
-823 NEDGKISTSSYNGIA
+823 NEDGKISTTTYNGIA
-838 IDDNDAVWAVVDDY
+838 IDGNDKVWAIVDDY
-852 MVQTLVIYEVPDG
+852 MVQTLVIAEVEGDST
-865 GNVTPAPSTDVEV
+865 VTPP
-878 KGISIGSTTYIDWYA
+878 
-893 EDSSVK
+893 
-899 TLSED
+899 LSDE
-904 DIYAILADNGCTDI
+904 
-918 SNDGSTWSF
+918 
-927 KNAKGLRYNNVTI
+927 
-940 RDTRVYLVTV
+940 
-950 DSPAG
+950 
-955 VTVKDAAYKYSNTKF
+955 
-970 YASNGLTV
+970 
-978 TVNLGDNGIYDWTGK
+978 
-993 TAANVTVSASNPA
+993 
-1006 GASASFSSAVNIG
+1006 
-1019 KTLDVDVQF
+1019 VDVQSVSVSS
-1028 SGLTQDV
+1028 SGITIRYYVEDGTAHTFTPNEIGDLLTKEGWKASFDGSNWKVEKGYEQYTIPVGNVKTTQVFAVTYANSGSDEWVYNGPKFVAKDDV
-1035 TVTLDYTA
+1035 ITVTAKHAAATPGTQYKFASTGDSVATFSQVTGTATGSDLTSTFNATITSITADGVIKVLASA

>member
-53 TGDQNGK
+53 TGDQNGN

-75 MAHLLNLNY
+75 MAHLLNLDY

-108 AEGVVAGIGNGQF
+108 AEGVVAGIGNGQY
-121 GGNQKVTAAQA
+121 GGNNKVTAAEA

-144 NAEDFGTDWQVAT
+144 NAEDFGSDWQVAT

-165 LFDNINSNAE
+165 LFANINSDAD

-202 GIQIGDVTVGYKAE
+202 GIQIGDVTVGYRAE

-244 VQLGEELYDGDL
+244 VQLGEELYNGDL
-256 KLKGSS
+256 TLKGSS

-267 PANNWRYDGKDIGT
+267 PADNWRYDGKDIGT
-281 YTKDAD
+281 YAHNAD

-307 SVSKNDVTVFVNGIE
+307 NVAKRDVTVYVNGIE
-322 QSSLSLDIVKGGD
+322 QSSLALDIQKSGK
-335 DKVANS
+335 DKVGES
-341 ANGVLTQVYYDSDD
+341 ANGVLTEVFYDADNN
-355 HEVLITRVDTYV
+355 EILITEVHTYV

-393 GIGNQEFETEQE
+393 GIGNKEFETTQE

-419 AKEIKSVESA
+419 AKEIKSVEPA
-429 KLVEG
+429 QKVEG

-456 ERYTASANVS
+456 ERYTASAKVS
-466 GENLSNVSV
+466 GENLSDVSV

-501 ALMVQPSAGDL
+501 ALLVDTDAGTL
-512 FNAKKAALIFAD
+512 FNAKKAALVFAD
-524 GTTKVVETAKNY
+524 GTTAVVNTAKNY
-536 QDAEKLGYDYD
+536 GASGDNHID
-547 RDGDIDSADTTAW
+547 DGT
-560 ATATVNYAPVIV
+560 IV
-572 TYRVDEDGV
+572 TYRKDADGV
-581 YTLRAVARGTGSVYV
+581 YTLRAVTSGTGSVTV
-596 AGDEDFTMTN
+596 KDDQDFTIVN
-606 DKAGIEKV
+606 DKAGIT
-614 GQPIGNNKVVTANSA
+614 GLPAGVVTANSA

-636 PSNTAVKTDLG
+636 PSATAVTSDLG

-661 TATSTTDQQVDV
+661 KAEAATDKEVDV

-680 SMVTVM
+680 SMVTIM
-686 FIVPEK
+686 FVVPAEK
-692 DVVIN
+692 VVIN
-697 DGVNKN
+697 DGVNKS
-703 IFLAKD
+703 IFLAGD

-736 KVDER
+736 KVDESL
-741 WGKNLNGMYK
+741 GKNLNGMYK
-751 SYSVDKYGVITNLY
+751 SYSVDKYGIITNLY
-765 GYGVAT
+765 TFT
-771 AEEGL
+771 AYVDGNEEGL
-776 YTGIGIDKV
+776 ATGTGIDKV
-785 SKEYTVILNT
+785 SKEYTVIVDT
-795 ANADMNGDR
+795 NG
-804 TPDGVH
+804 TKKV
-810 TITVDEDATFFYV
+810 ITVDEDATFFYV
-823 NEDGKISTSSYNGIA
+823 NEDGKISTTTYNGIA
-838 IDDNDAVWAVVDDY
+838 IDGNDKVWAIVDDY
-852 MVQTLVIYEVPDG
+852 MVQTLVIAEVEGDST
-865 GNVTPAPSTDVEV
+865 VTPP
-878 KGISIGSTTYIDWYA
+878 
-893 EDSSVK
+893 
-899 TLSED
+899 LSDE
-904 DIYAILADNGCTDI
+904 
-918 SNDGSTWSF
+918 
-927 KNAKGLRYNNVTI
+927 
-940 RDTRVYLVTV
+940 
-950 DSPAG
+950 
-955 VTVKDAAYKYSNTKF
+955 
-970 YASNGLTV
+970 
-978 TVNLGDNGIYDWTGK
+978 
-993 TAANVTVSASNPA
+993 
-1006 GASASFSSAVNIG
+1006 
-1019 KTLDVDVQF
+1019 VDVQ
-1028 SGLTQDV
+1028 SV
-1035 TVTLDYTA
+1035 TVTSSGITIRYYVENGTAHTFTPNEIGDLLTKEGWKAVYTKDGWTVEKGYEKYEDLTATTTQVFAVTYANSGSDEWVYNGPKFVAKDDVITVTAKHAAATPGTQYKFASTGDSVATFSQVTGTATGSDLTSTFNATITSITADGVIKVLASA